1 MTLSHSCSAGSER
14 LYLVPQR
21 KKCSDFFGHLLSNFI
36 FSCAFLAG
44 VSAKY
49 ILLISPSIEEYLT
62 DTTLGFDWTVK
73 FFAVTLLGRYFL
85 VSLTSVNN
93 VHHDK

>member
-1 MTLSHSCSAGSER
+1 M
-14 LYLVPQR
+14 YIV
-21 KKCSDFFGHLLSNFI
+21 LSNFI

-49 ILLISPSIEEYLT
+49 ILLISPSIEEYLQ

-73 FFAVTLLGRYFL
+73 LVALALLGMF
-85 VSLTSVNN
+85 TSVNN
-93 VHHDK
+93 VHHDT